1 MLTRCTPQLHIVQE
15 LQLTIEPK
23 RSDQLRVVRII
34 PSIRSVWVGRVV
46 VIKLFHLEISFIL
59 SSTPAIARE
68 PLLARQAAV
77 LTTQAAD
84 TVLTLAANEGS

>member
-1 MLTRCTPQLHIVQE
+1 M
-15 LQLTIEPK
+15 
-23 RSDQLRVVRII
+23 
-34 PSIRSVWVGRVV
+34 
-46 VIKLFHLEISFIL
+46 IKLFHLEISFIL

-77 LTTQAAD
+77 LTTQATD

>member
-1 MLTRCTPQLHIVQE
+1 M
-15 LQLTIEPK
+15 
-23 RSDQLRVVRII
+23 
-34 PSIRSVWVGRVV
+34 
-46 VIKLFHLEISFIL
+46 IKLFHLEISFIL

-68 PLLARQAAV
+68 SLLARQAAV